1 MQPSSQKGLPTP
13 SRLICVACLI
23 AAILILVMWLLT
35 STSMIIF
42 ATRNAYCYSVGGG
55 LLELG
60 YIWDA
65 NRFATIRNSGYP
77 HHGWYYFT
85 KCDYSNHLPAWIS
98 ITFLHIECLLASVFA
113 LSRMWQR
120 LVQPPFT
127 PCVRT
132 LLIWAMISTSL
143 VAAKVKLYWYAEAT
157 LLTLFAITITIAIPI
172 AYHPWGKKAVNS

>member
-1 MQPSSQKGLPTP
+1 
-13 SRLICVACLI
+13 
-23 AAILILVMWLLT
+23 
-35 STSMIIF
+35 
-42 ATRNAYCYSVGGG
+42 
-55 LLELG
+55 
-60 YIWDA
+60 
-65 NRFATIRNSGYP
+65 
-77 HHGWYYFT
+77 
-85 KCDYSNHLPAWIS
+85 
-98 ITFLHIECLLASVFA
+98 
-113 LSRMWQR
+113 MWQR